1 MTFQGIIYKI
11 TGSCGKVYIGST
23 TNYYNRRLAHN
34 YKSNETCSKKL
45 KKPIQFE
52 VIRKDEYKLLR
63 TMYLVEQ
70 YYIDI
75 YKCVN
80 KKRAYI
86 NSFIRQNYK
95 KIYYEKNKDSIS
107 KNAKEHYQ
115 KNKDS
120 ICKKQR
126 DIYQNNEDR
135 RNQQK
140 IWYEANKNSIHSKRE
155 DNKEEIN
162 KKAREVYQLNKERLK
177 VNCPYCNLRILKNN
191 MKPHQK
197 TKKCKKFQEIKT
209 INLNLNITINL

>member
-1 MTFQGIIYKI
+1 MTFTGYIYKI

-23 TNYYNRRLAHN
+23 ADYHKRRQHHN
-34 YKSNETCSKKL
+34 NKGNQTYSKNL
-45 KKPIQFE
+45 KKPLQFE
-52 VIRKDEYKLLR
+52 VIRTDQYKLLQ
-63 TMYLVEQ
+63 TMLLVEQ

-75 YKCVN
+75 HKCVN
-80 KKRAYI
+80 KKKAFI
-86 NSFIRQNYK
+86 NPFIRQNYK

-107 KNAKEHYQ
+107 KTHKERYQ

-126 DIYQNNEDR
+126 DIYQNNEER

-155 DNKEEIN
+155 DNKDDIN
-162 KKAREVYQLNKERLK
+162 KKAREAYQKNKEKLK
-177 VNCPYCNLRILKNN
+177 VHCPYCNLRILKNN

-197 TKKCKKFQEIKT
+197 TKKCKRFQETKT
-209 INLNLNITINL
+209 INLNVNITINL